1 VGNAENRVADL
12 IFKKARTTDKE
23 NPEMLHK
30 LITTDLEKEELMEW
44 TSPEFEEVSLNC
56 EINSYAC
63 AKL

>member
-1 VGNAENRVADL
+1 VGNAESRVADL
-12 IFKKARTTDKE
+12 TFKKARTADQE

-30 LITTDLEKEELMEW
+30 LITTHPEKDELMEW

-56 EINSYAC
+56 EINSYAS

>member
-12 IFKKARTTDKE
+12 TFKKARMADKK

-30 LITTDLEKEELMEW
+30 LITTDLEEEEFMEW

-56 EINSYAC
+56 EINSYGS